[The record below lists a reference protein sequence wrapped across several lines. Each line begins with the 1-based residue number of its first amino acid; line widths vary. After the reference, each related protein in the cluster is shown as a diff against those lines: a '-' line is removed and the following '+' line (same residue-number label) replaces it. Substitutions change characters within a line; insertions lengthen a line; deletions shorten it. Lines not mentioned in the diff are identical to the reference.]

1 MSDCVCRRHEKE
13 LHDRSKATAAEITFL
28 EAKIQSL
35 EQALKKG
42 TNSMQKLQV
51 ESHPSV
57 NCGTSAINSPQQLL
71 LDILLWQRPTNN
83 YIKFDFKNLI

>member
-1 MSDCVCRRHEKE
+1 MIVSDCVRRRHEKE

-51 ESHPSV
+51 GSQPSE
-57 NCGTSAINSPQQLL
+57 CGTSAIDSPQQLL
-71 LDILLWQRPTNN
+71 LGILLWQCPTNN
-83 YIKFDFKNLI
+83 